1 MPPLPVPVRVNP
13 DEAVLFWVDEYSRM
27 AEAYEANV
35 VPRFAP
41 FAAKLVERASLRPN
55 ASVLDVSTGTGITA
69 ILAAKAIGGTGL
81 VAGIDLAD
89 GALHL
94 AQTKAARAGLRNL
107 RFEMLDSRNI
117 VYRGGSFDAALTSFG
132 LPSIGHE
139 QVMREVHR
147 VLREGASFHLLG
159 WALRDAP
166 SGWDAFEDVVAKH
179 RTASPS
185 KALVQLRE
193 AGDVVTKSGDTAAI
207 QTPEI
212 VTAKLRAAG
221 FSDVHA
227 QPHSEDVMFASL
239 DDVVAFRS
247 SWGTTERE
255 LAEMGDRAAFR
266 TDLAARF
273 EEYRRADGYRF
284 RWSVVYYDAKK

>member
-1 MPPLPVPVRVNP
+1 VNA
-13 DEAVLFWVDEYSRM
+13 DEAVLLWVDEYSRM

-41 FAAKLVERASLRPN
+41 FAARLVERAGLPPN
-55 ASVLDVSTGTGITA
+55 GMVLDVSTGTGLTA
-69 ILAAKAIGGTGL
+69 LLAAKANGGTGL
-81 VAGIDLAD
+81 VVAIDIAD
-89 GALHL
+89 GALHV

-139 QVMREVHR
+139 QVLREVHR
-147 VLREGASFHLLG
+147 VLKEGASFHALG
-159 WALRDAP
+159 WAVRDPP
-166 SGWDAFEDVVAKH
+166 SGWDAFEEVVAKH
-179 RTASPS
+179 RSASPS
-185 KALVQLRE
+185 KVLAQLRE
-193 AGDVVTKSGDTAAI
+193 AAEVVTKSGDTAAI

-212 VTAKLRAAG
+212 LTAKIRAAG
-221 FSDVHA
+221 FSEGLA
-227 QPHSEDVMFASL
+227 QPHAEAVTFANL

-255 LAEMGDRAAFR
+255 LAEMGDLAAFR
-266 TDLAARF
+266 ADLTTRF
-273 EEYRRADGYRF
+273 EEYRTAEGYRF

>member
-1 MPPLPVPVRVNP
+1 MNA
-13 DEAVLFWVDEYSRM
+13 DEAVLLWVDEYSRM

-41 FAAKLVERASLRPN
+41 FAARLVERAGLPPN
-55 ASVLDVSTGTGITA
+55 GMVLDVSTGTGLTA
-69 ILAAKAIGGTGL
+69 LLAAKANGGTGL
-81 VAGIDLAD
+81 VVAIDIAD
-89 GALHL
+89 GALHV

-139 QVMREVHR
+139 QVLREVNR
-147 VLREGASFHLLG
+147 VLKEGASFHALG
-159 WALRDAP
+159 WAVRDPP
-166 SGWDAFEDVVAKH
+166 SGWDAFEEVVAKH
-179 RTASPS
+179 RSTSPS
-185 KALVQLRE
+185 KVLAQLRE
-193 AGDVVTKSGDTAAI
+193 AAEIVTKSGGTAAI

-212 VTAKLRAAG
+212 LTAKLRAAG
-221 FSDVHA
+221 FSEVLA
-227 QPHSEDVMFASL
+227 QPHAEEVTFATL
-239 DDVVAFRS
+239 DDVVAFRG

-255 LAEMGDRAAFR
+255 LAEMGDLAAFR
-266 TDLAARF
+266 ADLTARF
-273 EEYRRADGYRF
+273 EEYRTAEGYRF